1 MRIRTSS
8 RVGPENGDTA
18 WCTII
23 VVNEVELH
31 QLDRRYE
38 SLRRREPRRE
48 ARLLASLSE
57 HGQQIPIVV
66 VGDHVVVD
74 GFKRLRAL
82 AKLAHDTVAIVAW
95 SLDERDALLLG
106 RMMRTAD
113 EDALEQGWLLSELRD
128 RFSMSSSE
136 MAQRFDKSESWVSR
150 RLALVV
156 DLPRE
161 VQELVRAGA
170 LGAHAAMKYFVPLAR
185 ANRHACV
192 QLAAELSRHRLST
205 RQIGAVY
212 AAWMAGDEAER
223 IALIT
228 DPLLFLRAMA
238 VAKAPEARLRQTL
251 ATSTC
256 SWSRRALPWDVTS
269 TPRSGPRTARS
280 PPRPWPCSTSM
291 CPTICAAV
299 SLHYGRTRHRCN
311 RSSHARTASC
321 CSPAGSAMR

>member
-1 MRIRTSS
+1 M
-8 RVGPENGDTA
+8 VG
-18 WCTII
+18 
-23 VVNEVELH
+23 VNEVELH

-38 SLRRREPRRE
+38 GLRRREPRRE

-57 HGQQIPIVV
+57 HGQQIPIVI
-66 VGDHVVVD
+66 VGEHVVVD

-82 AKLAHDTVAIVAW
+82 AKLAHDTIAVVAW
-95 SLDERDALLLG
+95 SLNEREALLLG
-106 RMMRTAD
+106 RVMRTAE

-128 RFSMSSSE
+128 RFSMLPSE
-136 MAQRFDKSESWVSR
+136 MAQCFDKSESWVSR

-185 ANRHACV
+185 ANKDACI

-212 AAWMAGDEAER
+212 TAWMAGDEAER
-223 IALIT
+223 AALIA

-238 VAKAPEARLRQTL
+238 AAKTPDVPPQSASELLIGELGMICGIAHRAQ
-251 ATSTC
+251 
-256 SWSRRALPWDVTS
+256 RRARDGAARELLPSAQAEMRRMLNAAKGSCEQLFVRCEKEIDL
-269 TPRSGPRTARS
+269 AR
-280 PPRPWPCSTSM
+280 RGD
-291 CPTICAAV
+291 
-299 SLHYGRTRHRCN
+299 SLGN
-311 RSSHARTASC
+311 P
-321 CSPAGSAMR
+321 SPA

>member
-1 MRIRTSS
+1 M
-8 RVGPENGDTA
+8 VG
-18 WCTII
+18 
-23 VVNEVELH
+23 VNEVELH

-38 SLRRREPRRE
+38 ALRRREPRRE

-57 HGQQIPIVV
+57 HGQQIPIVI
-66 VGDHVVVD
+66 VGEHIVVD

-82 AKLAHDTVAIVAW
+82 AKLAHDTVAVVSW
-95 SLDERDALLLG
+95 SLDEREALLLG
-106 RMMRTAD
+106 RVMRTAE

-128 RFSMSSSE
+128 RFSMSLSE

-185 ANRHACV
+185 ANKHACV

-223 IALIT
+223 VALLT
-228 DPLLFLRAMA
+228 DQIGRAH
-238 VAKAPEARLRQTL
+238 V
-251 ATSTC
+251 
-256 SWSRRALPWDVTS
+256 
-269 TPRSGPRTARS
+269 
-280 PPRPWPCSTSM
+280 
-291 CPTICAAV
+291 
-299 SLHYGRTRHRCN
+299 
-311 RSSHARTASC
+311 
-321 CSPAGSAMR
+321 

>member
-1 MRIRTSS
+1 MI
-8 RVGPENGDTA
+8 G
-18 WCTII
+18 
-23 VVNEVELH
+23 VNEIELH

-38 SLRRREPRRE
+38 GLRRREPRRE

-66 VGDHVVVD
+66 VGAHVVVD

-82 AKLAHDTVAIVAW
+82 AKLAHDTIAVVAW
-95 SLDERDALLLG
+95 SLDEREALLLG
-106 RMMRTAD
+106 RAMRTAE

-128 RFSMSSSE
+128 RFSMAQSE
-136 MAQRFDKSESWVSR
+136 MAQRLDKSESWVSR

-185 ANRHACV
+185 ANEDACV

-212 AAWMAGDEAER
+212 TAWMAGDEAER
-223 IALIT
+223 AALIA

-238 VAKAPEARLRQTL
+238 ATKAPEGPPQSASELLIGELGMICGVAHRAQ
-251 ATSTC
+251 
-256 SWSRRALPWDVTS
+256 RRARDGAARALLPSAQAEMRRMLNAAKGSCEHLFVRCEKELDL
-269 TPRSGPRTARS
+269 AR
-280 PPRPWPCSTSM
+280 
-291 CPTICAAV
+291 
-299 SLHYGRTRHRCN
+299 
-311 RSSHARTASC
+311 
-321 CSPAGSAMR
+321 

>member
-1 MRIRTSS
+1 M
-8 RVGPENGDTA
+8 
-18 WCTII
+18 
-23 VVNEVELH
+23 NEVELH

-38 SLRRREPRRE
+38 ALRRREPRRE

-57 HGQQIPIVV
+57 HGQQIPIVI
-66 VGDHVVVD
+66 VGEHIVVD

-82 AKLAHDTVAIVAW
+82 AKLAHDTVAVVSW
-95 SLDERDALLLG
+95 SLDEREALLLG
-106 RMMRTAD
+106 RVMRTAE

-185 ANRHACV
+185 ANKHACV

-223 IALIT
+223 VALLT

-238 VAKAPEARLRQTL
+238 AAKAPEAPPQSASEVLIGELGMICGVAHRAQRRVRDGAARELLSSAHAEMRRMLSAAQGSCEQLFVRCEKELEL
-251 ATSTC
+251 A
-256 SWSRRALPWDVTS
+256 RRGDSL
-269 TPRSGPRTARS
+269 GNS
-280 PPRPWPCSTSM
+280 PP
-291 CPTICAAV
+291 
-299 SLHYGRTRHRCN
+299 
-311 RSSHARTASC
+311 
-321 CSPAGSAMR
+321 AG

>member
-1 MRIRTSS
+1 M
-8 RVGPENGDTA
+8 
-18 WCTII
+18 
-23 VVNEVELH
+23 NEVELH

-38 SLRRREPRRE
+38 ALRRREPRRE

-57 HGQQIPIVV
+57 HGQQIPIVI
-66 VGDHVVVD
+66 VGEHIVVD

-82 AKLAHDTVAIVAW
+82 AKLAHDTVAVVSW
-95 SLDERDALLLG
+95 SLDEREALLLG
-106 RMMRTAD
+106 RVMRTAE

-185 ANRHACV
+185 ANKHACV

-223 IALIT
+223 VALIT

-238 VAKAPEARLRQTL
+238 AAKAPDAPPQSASEVLIGELGMICGVAHRAQRRVRDGAARELLSSAHAEMQRMLSAAKGSCEQLFVRCEKELEL
-251 ATSTC
+251 A
-256 SWSRRALPWDVTS
+256 RRGNSL
-269 TPRSGPRTARS
+269 GNS
-280 PPRPWPCSTSM
+280 PP
-291 CPTICAAV
+291 
-299 SLHYGRTRHRCN
+299 
-311 RSSHARTASC
+311 
-321 CSPAGSAMR
+321 AG